1 MKANQQQYVPNKK
14 LILHFDVDGVLRLP
28 SRKNKDLYVQVLLM
42 QVYDLCSGWVWGK
55 LEKNSKED
63 PNKVTGWKLAS
74 NSLSKE
80 QPEPETISYREYLKE
95 YAKPDANEWENLILN
110 LSKGPAAKAKA

>member
-1 MKANQQQYVPNKK
+1 MKANQQPFVPNKK

-28 SRKNKDLYVQVLLM
+28 SRKNKDLYVCILLF
-42 QVYDLCSGWVWGK
+42 QVYDLCAGWVWGK

-74 NSLSKE
+74 NALSKE
-80 QPEPETISYREYLKE
+80 QP
-95 YAKPDANEWENLILN
+95 
-110 LSKGPAAKAKA
+110 